1 MSKSASFGP
10 VRFDP
15 ESVLHWKSRCVRGAV
30 GLASSEH
37 RSIRHLNCGEW
48 TVTASAPRRPMK
60 GWTQALT
67 CGAQPNQ
74 RLKLPAP
81 LLRESSERSA
91 CGVVEF
97 HL

>member
-1 MSKSASFGP
+1 MSKSASVGP

-15 ESVLHWKSRCVRGAV
+15 ESAIHWKSRGVREAV

-37 RSIRHLNCGEW
+37 RSIRHHNRGEW

-60 GWTQALT
+60 GWTQAMT
-67 CGAQPNQ
+67 CGAQPNM

-81 LLRESSERSA
+81 LLNESGERSA